1 MFDGPMFDGAIG
13 FVSGWLLF
21 RAGCC
26 FALLLG
32 GVMRPWFWLC
42 LMAGVVGS
50 QVCLWSTTLPLGI
63 PGEWTWTR
71 IASEPDAVWN
81 LVGVAAA
88 AALYVAFVEAGTR
101 RLGGTANSKRRSRE
115 LFGWLTGL
123 VAVSFT
129 WLWVVQ
135 ESAPIR
141 SRLGKSPFVLYYP
154 GSSGYFTKSR
164 YKSPDAAKAPDAATL
179 LSEYEAL
186 MRERDVLH
194 IGTHPPGLFLIFHG
208 LIGLC
213 QHSPALSA
221 FLDATQPASF
231 REACDVI
238 SRNSVRSVPPRP
250 LLPADRRVLWLAT
263 LLVMATAA
271 VAVVPLF
278 WLVWRT
284 HDAAAAWQ
292 TASLWPA
299 IPAVAVFTPKSD
311 VAFALV
317 GLLMVWAWLA
327 AVDRRS
333 LLLALLAGL
342 MTWCGLMM
350 SLAFLPVVL
359 FMAIVGW
366 RPVAPTVP
374 STETTGSDTGLNA
387 WMKGAPPGRCLV
399 AGAVGFLIPTLLMS
413 LCCRINLW
421 AVWWLNYQ
429 NHAAFY
435 VQFPR
440 TYWKWLLVNPLELA
454 FAAGWPVMLLSVGF
468 LGSAARSRRHVAMRV
483 AIGVVVVWGSLWLTG
498 KNSGEAARLWIV
510 FMPWLVWLAGLR
522 LAEINPS
529 GTRGRYR
536 PSLIVL
542 AVQLVVCALTV
553 ARVSG
558 FDL

>member
-1 MFDGPMFDGAIG
+1 
-13 FVSGWLLF
+13 
-21 RAGCC
+21 
-26 FALLLG
+26 
-32 GVMRPWFWLC
+32 MRPWFWFC

-50 QVCLWSTTLPLGI
+50 QVCLWVTRLPLGI

-71 IASEPDAVWN
+71 VAGEPDAVWN
-81 LVGVAAA
+81 LVGVATA

-101 RLGGTANSKRRSRE
+101 RLGGAAISKHRSLE
-115 LFGWLTGL
+115 LFAWLAGL
-123 VAVSFT
+123 VAVAFT

-141 SRLGKSPFVLYYP
+141 SRLGKSAFVLYYP

-164 YKSPDAAKAPDAATL
+164 YEAPDAAAF
-179 LSEYEAL
+179 LSGYEAL

-194 IGTHPPGLFLIFHG
+194 VGTHPPGLFLIFHG

-213 QHSPALSA
+213 QQSPALSA

-238 SRNSVRSVPPRP
+238 ARNSVRSVPPRP

-263 LLVMATAA
+263 LLVMGAA
-271 VAVVPLF
+271 ALTVVPLF
-278 WLVWRT
+278 CLVRRT
-284 HDAAAAWQ
+284 HDAVAAWQ
-292 TASLWPA
+292 AAALWPA

-333 LLLALLAGL
+333 LLPALMAGL
-342 MTWCGLMM
+342 LVWCGLMM

-359 FMAIVGW
+359 FMAIIGW
-366 RPVAPTVP
+366 RPAASTAS
-374 STETTGSDTGLNA
+374 STETTGSDTGLFL
-387 WMKGAPPGRCLV
+387 WTKGAPPGRCLV
-399 AGAVGFLIPTLLMS
+399 AGAAGFLVPTLLLS

-440 TYWKWLLVNPLELA
+440 TYWKWLLVNPVELA
-454 FAAGWPVMLLSVGF
+454 FAAGWPVMLLSAGF
-468 LGSAARSRRHVAMRV
+468 LGNAARSRRQVALPV
-483 AIGVVVVWGSLWLTG
+483 AVGVVVVWGSLWLTG

-510 FMPWLVWLAGLR
+510 FLPWLVWLAGMR
-522 LAEINPS
+522 LAEIDPS
-529 GTRGRYR
+529 GTRGWYR